1 MRAHARGGRRQKSLT
16 GSVPGERRP
25 CSLQLKRIFPARI
38 DHCQTIRPLA
48 MASLLLDESELL
60 KLSKSSSYDSVEDD
74 DDEVVLL
81 TPLQLLGGGGPRD
94 NTVPESVTTIPQQ
107 RENTSQQR
115 NSSTTPPP
123 GHSPTPNLAALD
135 AVRKRHPP
143 NPQKP
148 VLQKQIKHMLANFG
162 RPYGDRPNVL
172 FGWIQDEVLN
182 HHPLYQPLPH
192 VRRVNRTIGSRCL
205 SKIEQHSYHSGE
217 LHVGR
222 VTTRYLSAALGMHE
236 SGRAAQ
242 CMVPQ
247 YRSGPKSAT
256 KAYNEIKRLR
266 QFVAKKERFDADD
279 SDQSESSKHVLT
291 SARATKDPGYKPNK
305 MLRSNRPNYSYLG
318 SMGNIGQDIFALPLD
333 MKLRSNGSKDGKN
346 VLTKKGKYA
355 SLVLWIY
362 HFAQCP
368 YLHSFHFTSVYV
380 YTYMSLFKC
389 IS

>member
-1 MRAHARGGRRQKSLT
+1 
-16 GSVPGERRP
+16 
-25 CSLQLKRIFPARI
+25 
-38 DHCQTIRPLA
+38 

-74 DDEVVLL
+74 DDDDEVVLL
-81 TPLQLLGGGGPRD
+81 TPLQLLGVGGPQD
-94 NTVPESVTTIPQQ
+94 NTVPESVTTIVEQKGDTNQQ
-107 RENTSQQR
+107 G
-115 NSSTTPPP
+115 NSSTPPP
-123 GHSPTPNLAALD
+123 HGPDPTLNLAALD

-143 NPQKP
+143 NPPKS

-162 RPYGDRPNVL
+162 RTSGDRPNVL

-192 VRRVNRTIGSRCL
+192 VSRVNRTIGTRWL
-205 SKIEQHSYHSGE
+205 SMFEQHSYQSGE

-236 SGRAAQ
+236 SGRAAR

-266 QFVAKKERFDADD
+266 QFVAKINAEEKSHADD
-279 SDQSESSKHVLT
+279 SDPSDSTKHVLT
-291 SARATKDPGYKPNK
+291 SARAAKDPEYKPNK

-333 MKLRSNGSKDGKN
+333 MKLRSNKSIDGKN

-355 SLVLWIY
+355 SLG
-362 HFAQCP
+362 
-368 YLHSFHFTSVYV
+368 
-380 YTYMSLFKC
+380 SLDLRLC
-389 IS
+389 QVSIS